1 LDVVKGVGRV
11 DSEADEDDVRIWVRQ
26 RSQTIVIFLASGIP
40 KSQFDV
46 FPVDLDIG
54 NVVLENGWDI
64 YL

>member
-1 LDVVKGVGRV
+1 MDVVKGVGRV